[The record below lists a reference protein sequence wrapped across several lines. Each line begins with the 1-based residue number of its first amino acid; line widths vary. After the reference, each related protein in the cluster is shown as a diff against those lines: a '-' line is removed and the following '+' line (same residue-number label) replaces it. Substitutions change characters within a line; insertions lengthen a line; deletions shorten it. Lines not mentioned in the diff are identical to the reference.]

1 MTFFNK
7 KTDVIN
13 FELTP
18 LGRELL
24 SQGKLN
30 PRHYE
35 FVDDD
40 ILYDI
45 SYDGGSSETQE
56 AAHNRIVNETPKL
69 KNILIKSGVESNF
82 IIRETEGHYHD
93 RVYNKRLTYD
103 QKSYGTLGQS
113 SYVSDMSPAFQVQ
126 MLNGQ
131 ISGSANYLTS
141 SLVTSMNIPQINIDV
156 SLILT
161 TGSITTSSPGEH
173 YMTSDVYSDG
183 KFIIMETE
191 FPLIH
196 IKEFGSFYEKENFEI
211 EVYSIEPDTIANQQ
225 AIEKMVPLMFDKS
238 HSHVKNGIYYE
249 ETLPEG
255 SIATVEHLDRVS
267 SYFELLVDDEIPQ
280 EEICAAVDR
289 LSVNSQFLDKE
300 LLCPDKR
307 TDRFDLYATQVT
319 DSDIEDCD

>member
-24 SQGKLN
+24 AQGKLK
-30 PRHYE
+30 PKHYE

-45 SYDGGSSETQE
+45 AYDGTSTETQE
-56 AAHNRIVNETPKL
+56 SAHNRIVNETPRL

-82 IIRETEGHYHD
+82 IIKETAGHYND
-93 RVYNKRLTYD
+93 RIYNRRLTYD
-103 QKSYGTLGQS
+103 QKSYDALGQS
-113 SYVSDMSPAFQVQ
+113 SYVSDMSPSFQVQ
-126 MLNGQ
+126 MLKGE
-131 ISGSANYLTS
+131 ISSSANYLTS
-141 SLVTSMNIPQINIDV
+141 SVVTHLPIPQVEIDV
-156 SLILT
+156 ALVLS
-161 TGSITTSSPGEH
+161 TGSVALDDRDNLGMI
-173 YMTSDVYSDG
+173 SDIYPDG

-196 IKEFGSFYEKENFEI
+196 LKEFGSFYEKENFEI
-211 EVYSIEPDTIANQQ
+211 EVYSIESDTIANQQ
-225 AIEKMVPLMFDKS
+225 TVEKLVPLLFAKE
-238 HSHVKNGIYYE
+238 HNHIKNGIYLE
-249 ETLPEG
+249 EEPIEGDPEVV
-255 SIATVEHLDRVS
+255 ALHEEVS
-267 SYFELLVDDEIPQ
+267 YYFDILVDDEIPR
-280 EEICAAVDR
+280 EEICEAVEE
-289 LSVNSQFLDKE
+289 LSINSQFLDKE

-307 TDRFDLYATQVT
+307 TDRFNLYGTQVT